1 MKFINFLITA
11 CVVSITLNAEA
22 QCPTGPIT
30 FSTQTQIDNFSTTY
44 PNCTI
49 LPTGVD
55 ITITGNTITNLN
67 GLSALTQII
76 GAVEIR
82 NNPLLISLA
91 GLSNL
96 TSAGSDFII
105 RNNSLLPS
113 LAGLE
118 NLTSIQGEFTIRTN
132 PSLTSIAA
140 LNNLTSTNLDVIIRD
155 NDLLTSLNG
164 LNSLTSIGGILEIV
178 QNAAL
183 IDVSALSNV
192 NSITGGDEGALVIE
206 DNLVLNNLNG
216 LGNANTQILGDLT
229 IQNNPLLSQCA
240 VQSICNYLNIPPA
253 NAIIT
258 IGSNI
263 LGCNSQTEVQNQCL
277 LVIENNKEQSFVI
290 YPNPVKD
297 ILIIS
302 NTATISNVSVVNV
315 MGQKIL
321 DKNFENT
328 TVRIDLSTLSSGT
341 YFVKSVSDHQTS
353 TSKIVK
359 Q

>member
-11 CVVSITLNAEA
+11 CVVSITLTAEA

-30 FSTQTQIDNFSTTY
+30 FSTQSQIDNFSTTY

-55 ITITGNTITNLN
+55 VTITGNTITNLN
-67 GLSALTQII
+67 GLSAITQIS

-82 NNPLLISLA
+82 NNPILISIS

-132 PSLTSIAA
+132 PSLISIAA
-140 LNNLTSTNLDVIIRD
+140 LNNLTTTNLDVIIRD
-155 NDLLTSLNG
+155 NDLLNSLNG
-164 LNSLTSIGGILEIV
+164 LNNLTSIGGILEIV
-178 QNAAL
+178 QNATL
-183 IDVSALSNV
+183 IDISALANI
-192 NSITGGDEGALVIE
+192 NSITGGDEGALIIE

-277 LVIENNKEQSFVI
+277 LGIANNSEQSFII

-297 ILIIS
+297 MVTIS
-302 NTATISNVSVVNV
+302 HSEIISNVSVFNL
-315 MGQKIL
+315 MGQKVL
-321 DKNFENT
+321 DRNFEEIT
-328 TVRIDLSTLSSGT
+328 AKIDMSSLPNGT
-341 YFVKSVSDHQTS
+341 YLVKSKSDYQTCV
-353 TSKIVK
+353 SKIVK